1 IIQSSQPSSLKL
13 TCRVFLLHRV
23 FAFLPCPL
31 PPVRVA
37 TVVLRLLLS
46 LEGVSWPGSGGSK
59 NGGFSFLLLCE
70 KATRRALSTKHSRW
84 PEPSFSLQSLMASHT
99 SNTSQRGEPES
110 RMSAARESHSRGG
123 RSAPGQAESRA
134 REGERFRITE
144 AEGVSSSKGLPG
156 KWGWQTTP
164 RCCNVHPGWARGGWS
179 RLLSKRRL

>member
-31 PPVRVA
+31 PPVLVA

-46 LEGVSWPGSGGSK
+46 LEGVSWPGSG
-59 NGGFSFLLLCE
+59 
-70 KATRRALSTKHSRW
+70 ATRRALSTKHSRW